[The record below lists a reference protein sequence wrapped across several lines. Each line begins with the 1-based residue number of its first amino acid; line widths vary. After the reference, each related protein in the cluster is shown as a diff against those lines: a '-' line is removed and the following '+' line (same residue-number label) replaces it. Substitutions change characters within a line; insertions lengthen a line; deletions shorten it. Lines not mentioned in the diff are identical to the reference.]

1 MNATSIRRPTREIIY
16 RRDLLREL
24 VARDIKL
31 RYRRSILGMAWSL
44 LNPLA
49 ELLVLTFVF
58 TFILPVRVPNF
69 IVFLYTGILSWTWFR
84 SSLYKGTSVIVN
96 NRELIRL
103 PSFPIVILPV
113 VATASNFIHFLLSL
127 PILGVFI
134 ALSGVK
140 INGTVVL
147 LPFVMA
153 VQFLFTISLI
163 YFLAAIHVTFR
174 DTQYLLGIAL
184 MLGFYLSPI
193 FYQVKNVPPQY
204 LPFYNLNPM
213 VHIIESYRS
222 ILLFGSLPEVRNVAV
237 LAAISL
243 ALLVIGLTIFRRASL
258 QFVEEL

>member
-1 MNATSIRRPTREIIY
+1 MKATSITRPTREIIY
-16 RRDLLREL
+16 LRDLLQEL

-58 TFILPVRVPNF
+58 TFILPVRIPNF
-69 IVFLYTGILSWTWFR
+69 ITFLYTGVLSWSWFR
-84 SSLYKGTSVIVN
+84 ASLYNGTSAIVN

-103 PSFPIVILPV
+103 PGFPIAILPV
-113 VATASNFIHFLLSL
+113 VSTAANFIHFLLSL
-127 PILGVFI
+127 PILGMFI
-134 ALSGVK
+134 ALSGLK
-140 INGTVVL
+140 ISGTIAL
-147 LPFVMA
+147 LPFVMT
-153 VQFLFTISLI
+153 VQFLLTISLI

-204 LPFYNLNPM
+204 LPVYNLNPM
-213 VHIIESYRS
+213 VHIIEAYRS
-222 ILLFGSLPEVRNVAV
+222 ILIYGSQPDLKNVAII
-237 LAAISL
+237 AIMSL
-243 ALLVIGLTIFRRASL
+243 ILLFIGLLIFRRASF
-258 QFVEEL
+258 QFVEEV

>member
-16 RRDLLREL
+16 LRDLLREL

-69 IVFLYTGILSWTWFR
+69 IVFLYIGILSWTWFR
-84 SSLYKGTSVIVN
+84 SSLYNGTSVIVN

-103 PSFPIVILPV
+103 PGFPIAILPV

-134 ALSGVK
+134 ALSGVNIK
-140 INGTVVL
+140 GTVVL
-147 LPFVMA
+147 LPLVMTI
-153 VQFLFTISLI
+153 QFLFTISLI
-163 YFLAAIHVTFR
+163 YFLAAVHVTFR

-222 ILLFGSLPEVRNVAV
+222 ILLFGSLPEVRNIAV
-237 LAAISL
+237 IAGISL
-243 ALLVIGLTIFRRASL
+243 ALLIIGLVIFRRASL